1 MKQHFFRI
9 LIIDD
14 SKAMRYLLRQIID
27 RNDITP
33 YVEDAEDGKTGLEK
47 FIKFKPDLVI
57 LDLRMPD
64 IDGLRVLKKIHELNS
79 SSYVLVISSST
90 STIDTQEAMKYGA
103 YDYIVKPFD
112 RNEIAFKIIKALR
125 EKARHDDMKKYVDSL
140 NNTMK

>member
-1 MKQHFFRI
+1 MKKHFFRI

-64 IDGLRVLKKIHELNS
+64 VDGLEVLKKMQELNP
-79 SSYVLVISSST
+79 SSYVIIISSST
-90 STIDTQEAMKYGA
+90 SKIDTQDAMKYGA
-103 YDYIVKPFD
+103 CDYMVKPFD

-125 EKARHDDMKKYVDSL
+125 EKARNDQMKEYIASL
-140 NNTMK
+140 NNTIK